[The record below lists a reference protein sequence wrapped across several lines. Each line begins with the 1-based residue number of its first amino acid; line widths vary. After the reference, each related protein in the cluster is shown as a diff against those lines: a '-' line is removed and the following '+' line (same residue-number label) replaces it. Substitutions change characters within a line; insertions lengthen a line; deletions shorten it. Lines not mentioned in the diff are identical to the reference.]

1 MGAVEEFYHD
11 FQQDLKA
18 SASAN
23 ADFLESQFA
32 ERMAGYMEDAGDIE
46 EFNSYFARDPAG
58 QWRADGYAW
67 DEDTGTLSL
76 FLTDFRPGSELHT
89 LIRTEAEPLFKKALR
104 FLKKALDPSF
114 VLALEETSAVF
125 EIANMIQSVKQN
137 IFKVNVFIL
146 SNGRLSERFGT
157 LEKGVLE
164 GLPVYFNVWDI
175 TRAYRLESARSEREE
190 LEIDFTDFFEDG
202 LSCLSAGIQ
211 GTGYTSYLIVLPGD
225 VLARLYGTWGSRLLE
240 QNVRNFLQA
249 RGKVNKGIRDT
260 IKYEPWMF
268 FAYNNG
274 ITATAASV
282 EIDHTGNRI
291 QSIRNLQIVNGAQT
305 TASLFNAFHRDK
317 ADLSRISVQM
327 KLSVIDSEQIETIVP
342 KISRYANSQNKVSEA
357 DFFSN
362 HPFHQRIEEKSR
374 RIWSPA
380 AVDSQQETKW
390 FYERTRGQYLD
401 QQSHMTT
408 ADKRKFRVEYPRS
421 QMFTKTD
428 LAKYENVWRCVPH
441 EVSRG
446 AQKNFSKFAQY
457 IEKRWNQEQEE
468 FNDVYYRELIA
479 KVIAFRTL
487 EKLVSR
493 QPWYLSNGTRS
504 GIVAYTISYLA
515 QLLKDRNRNLDFH
528 KIWKK
533 QEISAGIEKAFV
545 VISEAINEELNNSRE
560 DVANGMEYAKREGTW
575 LKVRDLKIDL
585 PNELDQDL
593 VSSHE
598 VELRKKDASE
608 VQKIDNGIAAQAKV
622 MELGDLHWKEVA
634 RKAMDRGEM
643 TDKLA
648 GILKIAC
655 SMSSTGKIPSERQSK
670 VLMELNHQ
678 LNG

>member
-1 MGAVEEFYHD
+1 MGPVEEFYHD

-46 EFNSYFARDPAG
+46 EFNSHFARDPAG

-67 DEDTGTLSL
+67 DENTGTLSL
-76 FLTDFRPGSELHT
+76 FLTDYRPGSQLHT

-104 FLKKALDPSF
+104 FLKKAFDPSF
-114 VLALEETSAVF
+114 LLALEETSAVF
-125 EIANMIQSVKQN
+125 EIANLIQSVKQN
-137 IFKVNVFIL
+137 IYKVNVFIL

-157 LEKGVLE
+157 LVKDVVE

-175 TRAYRLESARSEREE
+175 TRAYRLESARSERED
-190 LEIDFTDFFEDG
+190 LVIDFTDFFEEG
-202 LSCLSAGIQ
+202 LNCLSAGIQ

-225 VLARLYGTWGSRLLE
+225 VLARLYGKWGSRLLE

-260 IKYEPWMF
+260 IKHEPWMF

-274 ITATAASV
+274 ITATAADV
-282 EIDHTGNRI
+282 EIDYTGNRI
-291 QSIRNLQIVNGAQT
+291 LSIRNLQIVNGAQT
-305 TASLFNAFHRDK
+305 TASLFNALHKDK
-317 ADLSRISVQM
+317 ADLNRISVQM

-380 AVDSQQETKW
+380 PVYSQQETKW

-401 QQSHMTT
+401 QQSNMTP
-408 ADKRKFRVEYPRS
+408 AEKRKFRVEYPRA

-428 LAKYENVWRCVPH
+428 LAKYENVWSCVPH

-446 AQKNFSKFAQY
+446 AQKNFGKFAHY
-457 IEKRWNQEQEE
+457 IEKRWNQEQEA

-504 GIVAYTISYLA
+504 GIVAYTISFLA
-515 QLLKDRNRNLDFH
+515 QALRERDRELDFH

-533 QEISAGIEKAFV
+533 QEISAGLKKAFLL
-545 VISEAINEELNNSRE
+545 ISEAINAELNNTRQ
-560 DVANGMEYAKREGTW
+560 DAANGMEYAKREGTW
-575 LKVRDLKIDL
+575 LRVRELNIEL
-585 PNELDQDL
+585 PKELDQDL
-593 VSSHE
+593 VSPRE
-598 VELRKKDASE
+598 AQLRKKNAAE
-608 VQKIDNGIAAQAKV
+608 VQKIDDGIAAQAKV
-622 MELGDLHWKEVA
+622 MELGDSHWKELA
-634 RKAMDRGEM
+634 KKMLDRGEM
-643 TDKLA
+643 TQKIA
-648 GILKIAC
+648 GILEVAC
-655 SMSSTGKIPSERQSK
+655 RMSSTGKIPSERQSK
-670 VLMELNHQ
+670 ILLKLNYR
-678 LNG
+678 LSA